1 MSLGLRTSACT
12 LASACDDQ
20 GSALGI
26 SRLERASLCRELG
39 ANGMAPSWIQLLPYG
54 PEVEGRDGRAWT
66 MSDPAAVAAAFS
78 GDIPLDWEHAT
89 ELRAPKG
96 EPAPAAG
103 WIREL
108 VAVANQETRPDGST
122 LGPGVWGRVDWTP
135 RGADSVRTQEYRF
148 ISPVF
153 THATDGQIRQVV
165 SAALTNRPN
174 LDLTALNRAEGAPAE
189 TEPTK
194 EPAMSELHKAVC
206 ARLELAADTAEAA
219 VIVAMNARLN
229 DAEKKT
235 TEALERAANA
245 EKTLAERDARDHE
258 NAVKNVL
265 DKAIADGIVR
275 PSERADEA
283 ALCTRENF
291 EVWKR
296 RFEGR
301 PKVLQEQKG
310 KPAPESAV
318 LTDEEKA
325 MCRAARITE
334 EQFIALRDE
343 RAKSAARATREV

>member
-1 MSLGLRTSACT
+1 MSLGLRTSGCN
-12 LASACDDQ
+12 DQ
-20 GSALGI
+20 GSAFGTP
-26 SRLERASLCRELG
+26 RLERASLCRELDASG
-39 ANGMAPSWIQLLPYG
+39 AVPGWIQLLPYG
-54 PEVEGRDGRAWT
+54 PAVEGRDGRAWT
-66 MSDPAAVAAAFS
+66 LSDPASVASAFS
-78 GDIPLDWEHAT
+78 GDIPLDWEHST
-89 ELRAPKG
+89 ELQAPKG

-103 WIREL
+103 WIKEL
-108 VAVANQETRPDGST
+108 VAVANQETRPDGTT

-219 VIVAMNARLN
+219 VIVALNARLN

-235 TEALERAANA
+235 SEAIERAANA
-245 EKTLAERDARDHE
+245 EKAVAERDARDHE
-258 NAVKNVL
+258 KAVKDVL
-265 DKAIADGIVR
+265 DKAISEGRLTPA
-275 PSERADEA
+275 ERATQV

-291 EVWKR
+291 EVWKSAID
-296 RFEGR
+296 GR
-301 PKVLQEQKG
+301 QKVLQEQKG
-310 KPAPESAV
+310 KAPEGDNA
-318 LTDEEKA
+318 LTDDEKA

-334 EQFIALRDE
+334 EQFIALRNE
-343 RAKSAARATREV
+343 RQKSAARATREV